1 MRVLWAPWRMSYI
14 EGEKEDGCFL
24 CVGDGDGPDR
34 EKLALFRD
42 SDTVVILNRYPYG
55 NGHLMVA
62 PRRHVGRLDE
72 LCEAEFLALM
82 LMVKKAASALEAAYR
97 PQGMNIGI
105 NLGKA
110 AGAGVEDHLHWHLL
124 PRWLAD
130 TNFMPLVSETKVIP
144 EHLLSTYD
152 RLLPFFEKKDGSERG

>member
-1 MRVLWAPWRMSYI
+1 
-14 EGEKEDGCFL
+14 
-24 CVGDGDGPDR
+24 
-34 EKLALFRD
+34 
-42 SDTVVILNRYPYG
+42 
-55 NGHLMVA
+55 MVA
-62 PRRHVGRLDE
+62 PRRHVGRLGE

-82 LMVKKAASALEAAYR
+82 RMVKKAASALEAAYH

-130 TNFMPLVSETKVIP
+130 TNFMPLVAETKVIP
-144 EHLLSTYD
+144 EHLLSTFD
-152 RLLPFFEKKDGSERG
+152 RLLPFFEKKEGSDRG